1 MPHSLSEI
9 DIIAKRKLP
18 IIFVIDSS
26 CSLRGLPIALINRM
40 MNFCIESLKTLN
52 SEKIDYDIVLSILE
66 FNQTCNWITG
76 DCLVLPKDFVWENIF
91 AVSVGVISNVAIELS
106 QKMSRKVLFS
116 GGTGY
121 LRPIVVFITDG
132 ASSSLDEEIA
142 ESIKKLRENMW
153 FHRSIRIAVSIGKI
167 SDMQVLNELVGV
179 GGVILEVNELST
191 DNLDLLTPLL
201 SHLFTNLLEYGSW
214 INFHYFTQELDLLTI
229 YRVVDT
235 PILGVERVQIA
246 LRSNNEENESWN
258 EDDW

>member
-121 LRPIVVFITDG
+121 LRPIVVFLTDG

-142 ESIKKLRENMW
+142 ESIKKLRDNMW

-191 DNLDLLTPLL
+191 DNL
-201 SHLFTNLLEYGSW
+201 NLLEYGSW
-214 INFHYFTQELDLLTI
+214 INFHNFTQELDLLTI

>member
-1 MPHSLSEI
+1 
-9 DIIAKRKLP
+9 
-18 IIFVIDSS
+18 
-26 CSLRGLPIALINRM
+26 
-40 MNFCIESLKTLN
+40 
-52 SEKIDYDIVLSILE
+52 
-66 FNQTCNWITG
+66 
-76 DCLVLPKDFVWENIF
+76 
-91 AVSVGVISNVAIELS
+91 
-106 QKMSRKVLFS
+106 
-116 GGTGY
+116 
-121 LRPIVVFITDG
+121 
-132 ASSSLDEEIA
+132 
-142 ESIKKLRENMW
+142 MW

-214 INFHYFTQELDLLTI
+214 INFHNFTQELDLLTI